1 MANGNPSRLG
11 QVNQA
16 GDEKELFLK
25 VFAGEVLT
33 AFNTNNV
40 FLDKTSVRSISEG
53 KSASF
58 PAIGKTSA
66 SYHTPGAE
74 ITGKKISHGEQII
87 TIDDLLISDSF
98 IANID
103 EAMNH
108 YDVRSEYSNQSGEA
122 LAKTMDMNLAQVGVL
137 AARAANP
144 ITGLDGGSRLIGANF
159 KTNSSDLAAGLF
171 AAAQTLDEKDIP
183 EADRF
188 AYFKPAQYYLL
199 AQNTV
204 ALNKEFGGAGAYAD
218 GTIIRIGGLP
228 IIKTNNLPTTN
239 IATGVAKYQGNFT
252 TTAGLVMHKAAV
264 GTVKLLDLAVESE
277 YDIRRQGTL
286 MVAKYAVGHGILR
299 PNAAVEL
306 ATAAL

>member
-1 MANGNPSRLG
+1 MANSTPSRLG
-11 QVNQA
+11 QINQT
-16 GDEKELFLK
+16 GDVKENFLK
-25 VFAGEVLT
+25 VYAGEVLT
-33 AFNTNNV
+33 AFMTNNV
-40 FLDKTSVRSISEG
+40 FLDKTSVRSIQNG

-66 SYHTPGAE
+66 SYHTAGNE
-74 ITGKKISHGEQII
+74 ITGKLISHAEQVI

-108 YDVRSEYSNQSGEA
+108 YDVRSEYSSQSGQA
-122 LAKTMDMNLAQVGVL
+122 LSKTMDTNLAQVGLL

-144 ITGLDGGSRLIGANF
+144 ITGLDGGSKLVGANF
-159 KTNSSDLAAGLF
+159 KTDSAALAEGIF
-171 AAAQTLDEKDIP
+171 AARQTLAEKDVP
-183 EADRF
+183 EGDTF

-204 ALNKEFGGAGAYAD
+204 ALNSHFGGMGAYAE
-218 GTIIRIGGLP
+218 GSIIKIGGVP
-228 IIKTNNLPTTN
+228 IVMTNNLPTTN
-239 IATGVAKYQGNFT
+239 IISGVSKYQGDFSA
-252 TTAGLVMHKAAV
+252 TAGLIMHKGAV

-299 PNAAVEL
+299 PNASVEL
-306 ATAAL
+306 STV

>member
-1 MANGNPSRLG
+1 MANATPSRLG

-16 GDEKELFLK
+16 GDVQANFLK

-33 AFNTNNV
+33 AFLGSNV
-40 FLDKTSVRSISEG
+40 FMDKTSVRSISSG

-58 PAIGKTSA
+58 PAIGQTTA
-66 SYHTPGAE
+66 SYHTAGAE
-74 ITGKKISHGEQII
+74 IVGKAISHAEQVI
-87 TIDDLLISDSF
+87 TIDDLLISDVF
-98 IANID
+98 ITNID

-108 YDVRSEYSNQSGEA
+108 YEVRSEYSTQAGYA
-122 LAKTMDMNLAQVGVL
+122 LSKAADVNLAQVGVL

-144 ITGLDGGSRLIGANF
+144 ITGLAGGSKLVGANF
-159 KTNSSDLAAGLF
+159 KTNSADLAAGIF
-171 AAAQTLDEKDIP
+171 AARQTLDEKDIP
-183 EADRF
+183 ESDTF

-199 AQNTV
+199 AQNTT
-204 ALNKEFGGAGAYAD
+204 AINSQFGGQGAYAD
-218 GTIIRIGGLP
+218 GTIIRIGGVP

-239 IATGVAKYQGNFT
+239 VTTGVTKYQGNFSN
-252 TTAGLVMHKAAV
+252 TAGLVMHKGAV

-286 MVAKYAVGHGILR
+286 LVAKYAMGHGILR

-306 ATAAL
+306 STL